1 MKYSDEV
8 RLHSRMIGNLLNPN
22 AKHYQDSLFL
32 EQFLKIIE
40 LDKWRLNLS
49 NTTVSIEYKDID
61 LYITDG
67 DKHIIIENKI
77 WAEDQPCQIMK
88 YINII
93 VEENKDSM
101 NLSHIEF
108 DHIIL
113 DENVLQVIYLT
124 PRIKDVSSAHEI
136 DNKGYIYFHGIE
148 NADTELSKCSKR
160 NNTELLVPNGLNK
173 YKAKYKKI
181 TYKKHIMPWLKKSQH
196 EVRNITNLNEAIQ
209 QYIDV
214 VERVNGNYKGKVMT
228 LKKYVKDNDMKL
240 ETLFNVRNEIEKL
253 QAELFYD
260 FFSKEIEGVTKVND
274 EIKRVKN
281 DYKYFIYTKE
291 TCRQWFLGTVKDF
304 GSFYKINDEYLLYV
318 AIGKEYIHYG
328 IVKHKNYT
336 IINASEG
343 DKSYGLKYRDKGWR
357 KLKWFSERLL
367 VDENLAILNDYERS
381 ELSNK
386 INDLII
392 QFHKE

>member
-1 MKYSDEV
+1 
-8 RLHSRMIGNLLNPN
+8 MIGNLLNPN

-160 NNTELLVPNGLNK
+160 NNTELLVPAGLKK

-181 TYKKHIMPWLKKSQH
+181 TYREHIIGDINCDSLSVIK
-196 EVRNITNLNEAIQ
+196 
-209 QYIDV
+209 
-214 VERVNGNYKGKVMT
+214 ERK
-228 LKKYVKDNDMKL
+228 
-240 ETLFNVRNEIEKL
+240 EKL
-253 QAELFYD
+253 SREKLWPKMCQICALTTAD
-260 FFSKEIEGVTKVND
+260 WDDKEVFKGIYRKV
-274 EIKRVKN
+274 KKGC
-281 DYKYFIYTKE
+281 YT
-291 TCRQWFLGTVKDF
+291 
-304 GSFYKINDEYLLYV
+304 YLL
-318 AIGKEYIHYG
+318 
-328 IVKHKNYT
+328 
-336 IINASEG
+336 SP
-343 DKSYGLKYRDKGWR
+343 
-357 KLKWFSERLL
+357 
-367 VDENLAILNDYERS
+367 
-381 ELSNK
+381 
-386 INDLII
+386 LI
-392 QFHKE
+392 